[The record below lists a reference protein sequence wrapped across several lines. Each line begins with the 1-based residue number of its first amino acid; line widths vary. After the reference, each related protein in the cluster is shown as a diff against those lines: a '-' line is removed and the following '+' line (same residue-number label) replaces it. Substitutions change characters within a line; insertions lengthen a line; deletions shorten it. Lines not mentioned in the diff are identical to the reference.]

1 MTINNETSVKV
12 KRTKYRTHKVSIAK
26 CVYIAEN
33 AIVVSETNL
42 ADFEIARFSSQF
54 FKGPLNIEWL

>member
-1 MTINNETSVKV
+1 MALDIFIFFYKLRLVTINNETSVKV

-33 AIVVSETNL
+33 AIVVSETSL
-42 ADFEIARFSSQF
+42 ADFEIA
-54 FKGPLNIEWL
+54 